1 MSLLLTAL
9 ATRTTSARRAAQLC
23 VQMRGLGSSSIR
35 SNSENTQNSGS
46 TTHFGY
52 KTIPTESKESLVKG
66 VFSSVA
72 SKYDVMNDAMSLGVH
87 RLWKDQF
94 VSLLDPGRRKPVKC
108 LDVAG
113 GTGDIALR
121 ILDSARERWAD
132 RETSVRLLDINPD
145 MLSEGQK
152 RFKKTMYHNTPQV
165 TFTLGNAQDL
175 PRDSCPD
182 NEYDLYTIAFGIRN
196 CTDIQAVINEA
207 FRTLKPGGTFACLE
221 FSKVENPLLAQLY
234 DTYSFSVIPM
244 LGSILASDRE
254 SYQYLVESIR
264 RFPSQKHFANMI
276 TQAGFKTGDLHEG
289 EGGAWIDLWGGIA
302 SVHTGRKPLLEAR
315 DRALTLRPRLPRG
328 LHHQAPALTTAATGA
343 PAMPPA
349 SADLATTWPFLEEG
363 VEHIMIRLH
372 TGVTYSKYMN
382 LYTAVYNYCTSSRL
396 HGSFENS
403 ALGSRTGANLMGSDL
418 YNNLTRYFTTHLEA
432 QREKSEPIVDQD
444 LLVFYASEWDRFTTG
459 ANYIN
464 RLFAYLNR
472 HWVKREKD
480 EGRKNVYQVYILALV
495 QWRDRLFYPIQNK
508 DHKLVVAL
516 LKMIE
521 KQRNGET
528 IDTGLVKKVIDSFVS
543 LGLDDNDQNKAQL
556 DVYQKEFQTPF
567 IEATEKYYA
576 HESAT
581 FLQEHSVPEYLKKA
595 EERLREEE
603 DRIERYLHFS
613 TRKTLISKCED
624 VLIREHS
631 EKMQDDFQ
639 NLLDYDKDE
648 DLQRMYSLLA
658 RIPEGLDPLRKKFE
672 EHVKKAGLAAIAK
685 LQGEAANSPGGEVEP
700 KAYVDALLEV
710 HHKNQETVN
719 RSFRGEAGFVASLDR
734 ACRDFVNRNAATGT
748 SSTKSPEL
756 LAKHADALLRKNN
769 KLSEEGDLEDHLNK
783 VMTLFKYIEDKDVFQ
798 TFYTTKLSKRLIHG
812 VSASDESEAS
822 MIAKLKEACGFEYTN
837 KLQRMFTD
845 MQLSKDLTD
854 QFKERMEVAHD
865 AADLDVAFSAMV
877 LGTNFWPLNAPA
889 HNFNIPKNILPTY
902 ERFQR
907 YYQSKHSG
915 RKLTW
920 LWNYSKNELRTNY
933 LNQKYILMTSSYQMA
948 VLVQYNE
955 NDTLSL
961 EELVT
966 ATGIPKELLSQV
978 LAVLVKAKVLVN
990 EETEQYDLNPNFKSK
1005 KIRVNLNQPIKAE
1018 VKQESSDV
1026 LKAVDEDRKYVI
1038 QATIVR
1044 IMKARKTM
1052 KNQVLIQEVTSQI
1065 STRFAPRIPDIK
1077 KAIDTLLEKEYIERA
1092 DGQRDVFNYVA

>member
-1 MSLLLTAL
+1 MML
-9 ATRTTSARRAAQLC
+9 ASTFGVWRAWPARRSLQLC
-23 VQMRGLGSSSIR
+23 VFRRGF
-35 SNSENTQNSGS
+35 SGS
-46 TTHFGY
+46 LICSVNNSPNAGTTTHFGY
-52 KTIPTESKESLVKG
+52 KTVPTESKESLVKD

-94 VSLLDPGRRKPVKC
+94 VSLLDPGRRQPVKC

-132 RETSVRLLDINPD
+132 RETSVRLLDINPE
-145 MLSEGQK
+145 MLAEGQK
-152 RFKKTMYHNTPQV
+152 RFKKTMYYNTPQV
-165 TFTLGNAQDL
+165 AFTLGNAQDL
-175 PRDSCPD
+175 PRDSCLND
-182 NEYDLYTIAFGIRN
+182 EYDLYTIAFGIRN
-196 CTDIQAVINEA
+196 CTDIQAVLNEA
-207 FRTLKPGGTFACLE
+207 FRTVRPGGTFACLE
-221 FSKVENPLLAQLY
+221 FSKVENPVLSQLY
-234 DTYSFSVIPM
+234 ETYSFSVIPM
-244 LGSILASDRE
+244 LGSILASDRG

-264 RFPSQKHFANMI
+264 RFPPQREFASMISQ
-276 TQAGFKTGDLHEG
+276 TGFQIGDLHEG
-289 EGGAWIDLWGGIA
+289 EGGAWRDLWGGIA
-302 SVHTGRKPLLEAR
+302 SIHIGKKPINALL
-315 DRALTLRPRLPRG
+315 TMP
-328 LHHQAPALTTAATGA
+328 ATGA

-363 VEHIMIRLH
+363 VEHIMMRLH

-418 YNNLTRYFTTHLEA
+418 YNNLTRYFTTHLET

-508 DHKLVVAL
+508 DHKLVTAL

-528 IDTGLVKKVIDSFVS
+528 IDTGLVKKVIESFVS

-567 IEATEKYYA
+567 IDATEKYYT

-603 DRIERYLHFS
+603 DRVERYLHFS

-631 EKMQDDFQ
+631 GKMQDDFQ

-685 LQGEAANSPGGEVEP
+685 LQGEAAGSPGGEVEP

-769 KLSEEGDLEDHLNK
+769 KLSEEGDLEEHLNK

-854 QFKERMEVAHD
+854 QFKERMEVSHD
-865 AADLDVAFSAMV
+865 AAELDVAFSAMV

-966 ATGIPKELLSQV
+966 ATGIPKDLLSQV
-978 LAVLVKAKVLVN
+978 LAVLVKAKVLIN
-990 EETEQYDLNPNFKSK
+990 EETDQYDLNPNFKSK
-1005 KIRVNLNQPIKAE
+1005 KVLPLGQIRVNLNQPIKAE

-1026 LKAVDEDRKYVI
+1026 LKTVDEDRKYVI

-1044 IMKARKTM
+1044 IMKARKVPFTM